1 MAEAADEA
9 LEGGPRVCDTGW
21 PAVRRGWDWKSGEGL
36 LGIDDFAEWD
46 AAFERGEG
54 SLGTAA
60 IGLASNCPLAEASP
74 RIIRAM
80 RLTDPH
86 QRGFAFTAAGTA
98 ARLNNE
104 LTPELYEAL
113 RAEGRGGFA
122 ENAIRDTLTF
132 VPFRKLT
139 PWFKWQLVRTTVVDK
154 LDAWRLTA
162 TDTAEEAWK
171 ALRRRR
177 S

>member
-1 MAEAADEA
+1 M
-9 LEGGPRVCDTGW
+9 GW
-21 PAVRRGWDWKSGEGL
+21 PTVGTGWDWKTGEGVSR
-36 LGIDDFAEWD
+36 IDDPAEVD
-46 AAFERGEG
+46 AAFERGEWPLG
-54 SLGTAA
+54 SAV
-60 IGLASNCPLAEASP
+60 IGLAFNCPLSEASP

-80 RLTDPH
+80 QLTDPH

-104 LTPELYEAL
+104 LTPQLYEAL